1 MATTP
6 SIPVIAVI
14 GKQNNP
20 VYIHNSR
27 LPLPSTSITTS
38 LDLHL
43 LLHSTLDVFE
53 ARLPQKTADQDFG
66 LLFAIDERLAA
77 YGWMTNTGVKF
88 VVIVDQGVSNS
99 SALSSRGGG
108 LGGAIREADLKP
120 VFKSIHT
127 EYIKL
132 ISNPFYDHEQ
142 KGMVRSNKFS
152 KAIAKIAETG
162 IPGVFDK

>member
-1 MATTP
+1 MASAP

-20 VYIHNSR
+20 IYIHNSR
-27 LPLPSTSITTS
+27 LPLPSTSLTTS

-43 LLHSTLDVFE
+43 LLHSTLDVFD

-77 YGWMTNTGVKF
+77 YGWMTNTGIKF
-88 VVIVDQGVSNS
+88 VVIVDQGFSGS
-99 SALSSRGGG
+99 SGLSSRGGG
-108 LGGAIREADLKP
+108 LGGAIRDADLKP

-132 ISNPFYDHEQ
+132 ISNPFFDHESTE
-142 KGMVRSNKFS
+142 MVKSNKFS
-152 KAIAKIAETG
+152 KAIAKIAEAG
-162 IPGVFDK
+162 IPGVY

>member
-1 MATTP
+1 MATPT
-6 SIPVIAVI
+6 IPCIAI
-14 GKQNNP
+14 ISKQNNP
-20 VYIHNSR
+20 VYIHHSR
-27 LPLPSTSITTS
+27 LPLPSTSITTT

-99 SALSSRGGG
+99 SALSIRGGGG
-108 LGGAIREADLKP
+108 LGGAVREADLKP

-127 EYIKL
+127 AYIQL
-132 ISNPFYDHEQ
+132 VSNPFFDYESRS
-142 KGMVRSNKFS
+142 MVKSAKFS
-152 KAIAKIAETG
+152 KAVAKIAESG
-162 IPGVFDK
+162 IPGVF

>member
-1 MATTP
+1 MASAP
-6 SIPVIAVI
+6 SIPVIAII

-20 VYIHNSR
+20 IYIYNSR
-27 LPLPSTSITTS
+27 LPLASTSLTTS

-77 YGWMTNTGVKF
+77 YGWMTNTSIKF
-88 VVIVDQGVSNS
+88 VVIVDQGFNSS
-99 SALSSRGGG
+99 SALSTRGGG

-120 VFKSIHT
+120 VFKSIHS

-132 ISNPFYDHEQ
+132 ISNPFYDHDSKE
-142 KGMVRSNKFS
+142 MVKSKKFAA
-152 KAIAKIAETG
+152 AIEKIAETG
-162 IPGVFDK
+162 IPGVY